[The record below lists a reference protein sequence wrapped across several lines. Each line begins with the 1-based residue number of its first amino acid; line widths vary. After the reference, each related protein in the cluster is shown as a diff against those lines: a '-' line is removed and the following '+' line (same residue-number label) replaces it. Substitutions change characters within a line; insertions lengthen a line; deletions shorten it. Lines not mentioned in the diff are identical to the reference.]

1 MKIIIKKLESF
12 LKISLFLC
20 LLLVTS
26 VSSEELNTEK
36 WVKRCIEDT
45 KTCIIAIKYDVN
57 VDGSD
62 KKETY
67 STLFIRMGVNSKK
80 EIVPVLF
87 ARLPLNTDL
96 KKSPSARVGEVVFLN
111 LAYSSCTV
119 NQGCTTQNTIN
130 EKAINL
136 LKAGKEIIIIF
147 ADLSINQNIR
157 IKFPLKGFT
166 KAYNS
171 LAK

>member
-45 KTCIIAIKYDVN
+45 KTCIIAIKYDVD

-96 KKSPSARVGEVVFLN
+96 KKSPSAKVGEVRFLN
-111 LAYSSCTV
+111 
-119 NQGCTTQNTIN
+119 
-130 EKAINL
+130 
-136 LKAGKEIIIIF
+136 
-147 ADLSINQNIR
+147 
-157 IKFPLKGFT
+157 
-166 KAYNS
+166 
-171 LAK
+171 